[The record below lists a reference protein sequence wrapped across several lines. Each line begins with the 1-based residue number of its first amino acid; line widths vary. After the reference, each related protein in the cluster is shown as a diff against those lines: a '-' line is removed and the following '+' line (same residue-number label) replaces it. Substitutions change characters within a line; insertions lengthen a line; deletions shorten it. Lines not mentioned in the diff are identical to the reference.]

1 MSFFATMSPQEAA
14 AWVAG
19 AIAVVTT
26 LLNLWFNAKSQNKKQ
41 AHEVNL
47 EPLKTTLTVALEDH
61 KAELAEQSKVKDR
74 VLNVELERLRT
85 ALKVNQDLYA
95 ASIPLQQQVR
105 EHLAVTRTLL
115 GRVFVSFDRLARL
128 APALKEDDVLVETTN
143 TLDLYAEYRQH
154 LSSDKV
160 VSYPNPLKTT
170 LNEIQQV
177 LARIFLDLQID
188 EASRNDPLVSTKIKN
203 SLTRLESLRDIGT
216 NAIEDVIRVRL
227 DPLQ

>member
-1 MSFFATMSPQEAA
+1 MSIFAGMSPQEAA

-19 AIAVVTT
+19 VIGVGTT
-26 LLNLWFNAKSQNKKQ
+26 LLNLWFTARAQKNKQ
-41 AHEVNL
+41 THEVSL
-47 EPLKTTLTVALEDH
+47 EPLKTALMAKLEEH
-61 KAELAEQSKVKDR
+61 KSELASQSKLKDRLMEAELDS
-74 VLNVELERLRT
+74 LRS
-85 ALKVNQDLYA
+85 ALKVSQDLYA

-105 EHLAVTRTLL
+105 EHLATTRTLL

-128 APALKEDDVLVETTN
+128 APALDEDDVLAETTN

-160 VSYPNPLKTT
+160 VSYPAGLKST

-188 EASRNDPLVSTKIKN
+188 ETSRNDPQVSTKMKA
-203 SLTRLESLRDIGT
+203 SLSRLESLRDSGT
-216 NAIEDVIRVRL
+216 AAIEQVIRIRL
-227 DPLQ
+227 DSLQ